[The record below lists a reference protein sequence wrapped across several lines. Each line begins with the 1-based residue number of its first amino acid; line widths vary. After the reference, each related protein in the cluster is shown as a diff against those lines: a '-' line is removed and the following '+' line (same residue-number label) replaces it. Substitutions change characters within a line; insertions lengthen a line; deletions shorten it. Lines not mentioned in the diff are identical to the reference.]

1 VASGTNEPGSGKP
14 EVREIDTW
22 EDEGGAEADG
32 TARMSFL
39 EHLEEL
45 RKRLVY
51 SLYALLVGCGISFFF
66 AVRLTHYLQSYLTA
80 QGGRL
85 IYTELTGGFMFYF
98 KVGALSGVM
107 LAAPAMFWQLWMFV
121 APGLYQKEKRI
132 VVPFV
137 LSATTLFASG
147 VAFAHKVAIPSMLKF
162 FASFENPYIDMRP
175 NASDAFNFYV
185 LMVFA
190 FGIVFQMPI
199 LVYFLARFGIV
210 TAGWMWKNFR
220 YAILIIFIIAAIATP
235 SADPVNQTI
244 FAAPMIILY
253 LISIAVAWMFQKKTK
268 EAV

>member
-1 VASGTNEPGSGKP
+1 VSPGTKDTKEL
-14 EVREIDTW
+14 DTW
-22 EDEGGAEADG
+22 EDDGGAEADG
-32 TARMSFL
+32 TSRMSFL

-66 AVRLTHYLQSYLTA
+66 AVRLTHYLESYLTA
-80 QGGRL
+80 QGGKL

-98 KVGALSGVM
+98 KVGALAGVI
-107 LAAPAMFWQLWMFV
+107 LAAPAIFWQFWMFV

-132 VVPFV
+132 AIPFV
-137 LSATTLFASG
+137 LSVSTLFGSG

-162 FASFENPYIDMRP
+162 FGSFENQWIDMRP
-175 NASDAFNFYV
+175 NASDAFDFYV

-210 TAGWMWKNFR
+210 TARWMWKNFR

-235 SADPVNQTI
+235 TADPVNQTI

-253 LISIAVAWMFQKKTK
+253 LISIVVAWVFQKKK
-268 EAV
+268 PAGA